1 MDEDKDTR
9 YYLDIDLATKTIIE
23 WSFGPK
29 DKLAV
34 NLAGKSMHRIF
45 LTKGQYQKITSK
57 ID

>member
-1 MDEDKDTR
+1 MGENKNTR
-9 YYLDIDLATKTIIE
+9 YYIDVDLATKMIIE

-45 LTKGQYQKITSK
+45 LTKGQYHKLTSK